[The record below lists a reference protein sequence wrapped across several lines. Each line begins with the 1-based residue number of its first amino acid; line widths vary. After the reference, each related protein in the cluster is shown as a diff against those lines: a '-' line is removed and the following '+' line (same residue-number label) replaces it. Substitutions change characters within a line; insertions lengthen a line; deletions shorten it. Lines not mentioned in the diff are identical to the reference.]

1 MVAQRSLRGNAESEK
16 ENKASVGGGDAASVG
31 GGSPPS
37 DEVSAGSRPTRSKPS
52 DMAGAEAAR
61 SVAASPDAPDGSSDG
76 MKEEEDDK
84 LLVIGDD
91 YMVQRQDG
99 SWHQAQLIQS
109 RQNPCDPKQQEYY
122 IHYEG
127 LNRRLDQWVTR
138 DRISSDPMPGSSP
151 TGDRVVGTGVA
162 VGTVPPV
169 AVDGGGTARKSPLG
183 TSSTPNAKDTTV
195 GVTVAAARL
204 GLKPSSKEA
213 ANLLQPADVAL
224 SADGDTDRKITRNQK
239 RRHDEINHVQ
249 KTYADM
255 DPTTAALEKE
265 HEAITKVKYI
275 DKLRIGRYEIDTWY
289 FSPYPEEYGKVGT
302 MYVCEYCLR
311 YMRLAKTLR
320 EHRATCTHRQ
330 PPGNEIYRK
339 GTISIFEIDGKD
351 HRFYCQTL
359 CLMAKLFLDHKTL
372 YYDVDPFYFYVLCEI
387 DRDGQHIVGYFSKEK
402 ESPEGNNVACILIL
416 PPYQRKGYGKLLIAF
431 SYELSRREGII
442 GSPEKPLSD
451 LGKLSYRSYWAY
463 TLLKL
468 MKDYRTTTIKEL
480 SELSSITQEDIIY
493 TLQSMNMV
501 KYWKGQHVICVTTKV
516 IQEHLQMPQFKK
528 PKLMVEPAYLKWTPQ
543 KRNIPV
549 KQVKKN

>member
-16 ENKASVGGGDAASVG
+16 ENKASGGGDVASAG

-37 DEVSAGSRPTRSKPS
+37 EVSAGSRPTRSKPS
-52 DMAGAEAAR
+52 DMAGTDAAR
-61 SVAASPDAPDGSSDG
+61 SVAASPDATGSSDG
-76 MKEEEDDK
+76 IKEEEDDK

-99 SWHQAQLIQS
+99 SWHPAQLIQS

-151 TGDRVVGTGVA
+151 TGDRVGGTGGTVGTA
-162 VGTVPPV
+162 PPV
-169 AVDGGGTARKSPLG
+169 AVDGAGTARKSPLG
-183 TSSTPNAKDTTV
+183 ASSTPNAKDTTV
-195 GVTVAAARL
+195 GATTVPGRF
-204 GLKPSSKEA
+204 GLKPSSKEGTS
-213 ANLLQPADVAL
+213 LLQPADLAL

-372 YYDVDPFYFYVLCEI
+372 YYDVEPFYFYVLCEI

-501 KYWKGQHVICVTTKV
+501 KYWKGQHVICVTTKA
-516 IQEHLQMPQFKK
+516 IQEHLQMAQFKK

>member
-1 MVAQRSLRGNAESEK
+1 MVSQKSLRANADSEK
-16 ENKASVGGGDAASVG
+16 ENKTTASVSCASPPGSSGAAHVGSGDAIGAKQVKEKPHEPLPVG
-31 GGSPPS
+31 PDG
-37 DEVSAGSRPTRSKPS
+37 VSSSAAG
-52 DMAGAEAAR
+52 
-61 SVAASPDAPDGSSDG
+61 SPDASGGDGNKD
-76 MKEEEDDK
+76 E
-84 LLVIGDD
+84 LVIGEE

-99 SWHQAQLIQS
+99 SWHLAQLIQS
-109 RQNPCDPKQQEYY
+109 RQNPSDPTQLEYY

-138 DRISSDPMPGSSP
+138 ERISTDPMLSGSP
-151 TGDRVVGTGVA
+151 TGAGERSTIVSLPSTISA
-162 VGTVPPV
+162 
-169 AVDGGGTARKSPLG
+169 DGSSVRKSPLG
-183 TSSTPNAKDTTV
+183 SSSVNAKDSHT
-195 GVTVAAARL
+195 GRL
-204 GLKPSSKEA
+204 GGLKPGSKEIGA
-213 ANLLQPADVAL
+213 MVMTSTDHIGSSLDGAD
-224 SADGDTDRKITRNQK
+224 SDRKITRNQK

-275 DKLRIGRYEIDTWY
+275 DKLRIGKYEIDTWY

-311 YMRLAKTLR
+311 YMRLAKTLK
-320 EHRATCTHRQ
+320 EHKAVCTRRQ

-339 GTISIFEIDGKD
+339 GTLSIFEIDGKD

-387 DRDGQHIVGYFSKEK
+387 DREGQHIVGYFSKEK

-468 MKDYRTTTIKEL
+468 IKDYRTTTIKDL
-480 SELSSITQEDIIY
+480 SELSGITPEDIIY

-501 KYWKGQHVICVTTKV
+501 KYWKGQHVICVTVKL

-528 PKLMVEPAYLKWTPQ
+528 PKLMVDPAYLKWTPQ
-543 KRNIPV
+543 KRNNPA
-549 KQVKKN
+549 KQIKKN

>member
-1 MVAQRSLRGNAESEK
+1 MVSQKSLRANADSEK
-16 ENKASVGGGDAASVG
+16 ENKTNAASSPSSGTGGGGG
-31 GGSPPS
+31 GGSGNTHAGDGSTAAAATASSKQTKDKPAS
-37 DEVSAGSRPTRSKPS
+37 DTQSGPDGVSSSAAG
-52 DMAGAEAAR
+52 
-61 SVAASPDAPDGSSDG
+61 SPDASGGEGNKD
-76 MKEEEDDK
+76 E
-84 LLVIGDD
+84 LVIGEE

-99 SWHQAQLIQS
+99 SWHLAQLIQS
-109 RQNPCDPKQQEYY
+109 RQNPSDPKQLEYY

-138 DRISSDPMPGSSP
+138 DRISSESMPGGSP
-151 TGDRVVGTGVA
+151 TGVGDRSTS
-162 VGTVPPV
+162 TSIPPNSSGEG
-169 AVDGGGTARKSPLG
+169 ATARKSPLG
-183 TSSTPNAKDTTV
+183 SNTANAKD
-195 GVTVAAARL
+195 RFS
-204 GLKPSSKEA
+204 GLKPGSKEA
-213 ANLLQPADVAL
+213 STLLLGGTDHIASSLDG
-224 SADGDTDRKITRNQK
+224 GDTDRKITRNQK

-275 DKLRIGRYEIDTWY
+275 DKLRIGKYEIDTWY

-311 YMRLAKTLR
+311 YMRLAKTLK
-320 EHRATCTHRQ
+320 EHKAVCTRRQ
-330 PPGNEIYRK
+330 PPGSEIYRK
-339 GTISIFEIDGKD
+339 GTLSIFEIDGKD

-387 DRDGQHIVGYFSKEK
+387 DREGQHIVGYFSKEK

-416 PPYQRKGYGKLLIAF
+416 PPYQRKGYGKLLIGF
-431 SYELSRREGII
+431 SYELSRLEGVI

-468 MKDYRTTTIKEL
+468 IKDYRTTTIKEL
-480 SELSSITQEDIIY
+480 SELSGITPDDIIY

-501 KYWKGQHVICVTTKV
+501 KYWKGQHVICVTMKQ

-528 PKLMVEPAYLKWTPQ
+528 PKLMVDPAYLKWTPQ
-543 KRNIPV
+543 KRNNPA
-549 KQVKKN
+549 KQIKKN